1 MFVFL
6 QRAVAVFPDTKSDR
20 ASRHVE
26 ELIRAVESGS
36 YQAALLFLVQRGDC
50 TAFAPCYEK
59 DPRYA
64 NLLRQAQQAGVLII
78 PIQCELQQKK
88 TGVDTETLQDEYSI
102 VWKPRTPL
110 PCILDFKRPSS

>member
-1 MFVFL
+1 M
-6 QRAVAVFPDTKSDR
+6 AVFPDTKSDR

-26 ELIRAVESGS
+26 ELIKAVESGS
-36 YQAALLFLVQRGDC
+36 YQAALVFLVQRGDC
-50 TAFAPCYEK
+50 SAFAPCYEK

-88 TGVDTETLQDEYSI
+88 TGVDTEPQDEYSI
-102 VWKPRTPL
+102 VWKPKTLL
-110 PCILDFKRPSS
+110 PCILDFKRPSN